1 MPSVPIAFSTSRWLA
16 LTALRHRRAQSIVLL
31 LLSVVAI
38 AACAAGPMYQRAVE
52 QAAVRSQLSQVSTA
66 DRGVT
71 IHASSAAEAS
81 GYLPSGSQRSLFGT
95 PVGGVETTVAAAGP
109 HSQFNAVVAGRDDV
123 CQHLQLAAGHCPE
136 GGQQLL
142 VSAPSAAA
150 LRLAVGDSLQLTGLG
165 GSAQYR
171 IGTLRVAGLYRPF
184 DASGDYWFNRAYSS
198 AAGVRRVPRG
208 DAIPD
213 LLVGDAMFVTPAGL
227 NFLQAAQAASGSGGN
242 SPFDYSIDLP
252 VSASRIGI
260 EQSRQ
265 LLTAIDDIQA
275 RMATTHPE
283 GDTARVDSKLTDL
296 LRTADIGRRQTRVII
311 PTLAVQ
317 LALVVLVVLGLVLAV
332 GVDQRRSEIG
342 LARLRG
348 QSRPAAARLFV
359 AEVAALVLAALV
371 PGILLGWLGCK
382 LLARWWLPPGTP
394 VQLRWPALLAGLAV
408 AAVALLLA
416 VGLAR
421 RAAGQPISQLLRSVS
436 MPRPATRVG
445 AAEAGLAVAAVAG
458 VVVALTGDRPSAV
471 SLITPS
477 LLAVL
482 AGLVLSRLLLLLTRR
497 MGRRALWRGRLS
509 MALAAFEVAR
519 RPGVRRVVT
528 LVCVAVA
535 LLVSAVD
542 LQSVSATNRAGRAA
556 ASVGASVVLDVNPAS
571 AAQLRAAVARFDPS
585 GDYAM
590 AVITQRPDGGDTPV
604 VAVDHARLRRIAR
617 WGSARDTPSQQLIDR
632 LLPAVSPPPI
642 RLTGTRLQLRTAQ
655 STVRTADPG
664 SHDHPQPVSLS
675 LRLQLPNGSFTTAT
689 LPVRGG
695 GGESVST
702 ALLGGCAAGC
712 TLSRIEV
719 VRAVGDFSSAEVSV
733 QILGLAAG
741 RPGAMTAVP
750 LGGARDWENSEAAAA
765 AAGTA
770 ATISFSPG
778 PAGSLVL
785 NAVSHGT
792 GATLQHLD
800 VPVNPP
806 CLLAGSVPSDNE
818 AGQDAAAISMH
829 GIDGQSAQCQPAGSM
844 AFLPRLGAGVLVTDL
859 DLAIASSQPVLTDS
873 TASVWLGRDD
883 HVAEAALVRALASA
897 GIPVLGRSTIS
908 HQRAGY
914 DASPPAW
921 AIRVALAAAVLAAVI
936 AALMVVI
943 AAFTSQRARSY
954 DLAALRLVGLRA
966 AVIRRA
972 VLAEQLAAVLFA
984 VIVGAVIGLLGARLS
999 LPAVPLFVDPPA
1011 VPRPRYDT
1019 AWLPV
1024 TAATAAALVLLFG
1037 AALVAARVLGRRL
1050 GPDRL
1055 REGD

>member
-1 MPSVPIAFSTSRWLA
+1 MPSVPTAFSTSRWLA

-52 QAAVRSQLSQVSTA
+52 QAAVRAQLSQVSTA

-71 IHASSAAEAS
+71 IHASSADEAS

-95 PVGGVETTVAAAGP
+95 PVAGVQATVAVTAP

-123 CQHLQLAAGHCPE
+123 CQHLQLATGHCPD

-142 VSAPSAAA
+142 VSTSSAAA

-171 IGTLRVAGLYRPF
+171 IGTVRIAGLYRPF
-184 DASGDYWFNRAYSS
+184 DASDDYWFNRAYSS

-227 NFLQAAQAASGSGGN
+227 GFLQAAAAGAGG
-242 SPFDYSIDLP
+242 SPFDYAIDLP
-252 VSASRIGI
+252 VPPSRIGV
-260 EQSRQ
+260 EQSRR
-265 LLTAIDDIQA
+265 LLAAIDGIRG
-275 RMATTHPE
+275 RMAAAHPD
-283 GDTARVDSKLTDL
+283 GDPLRGRVDSKLADL

-348 QSRPAAARLFV
+348 LSRPAAARLFV
-359 AEVAALVLAALV
+359 AEIATLVLVALV
-371 PGILLGWLGCK
+371 PGILLGWLGCA

-394 VQLRWPALLAGLAV
+394 VELRWPALLAGLAV
-408 AAVALLLA
+408 AVVAVLLA
-416 VGLAR
+416 VSLAR

-436 MPRPATRVG
+436 MPRPAARLG
-445 AAEAGLAVAAVAG
+445 AAEVGLAVAALAG

-497 MGRRALWRGRLS
+497 LGRRALWRGRLS
-509 MALAAFEVAR
+509 LALAAFEVAR

-542 LQSVSATNRAGRAA
+542 LQSVSATNRDARAA
-556 ASVGASVVLDVNPAS
+556 ASVGAPVVLDVDPAS
-571 AAQLRAAVARFDPS
+571 AAQLRAVVDRFDPS

-617 WGSARDTPSQQLIDR
+617 WGSDRDTPSQQVIDR
-632 LLPAVSPPPI
+632 LLPASPPPPI
-642 RLTGTRLQLRTAQ
+642 RLAGSQLQLRTAQ

-664 SHDHPQPVSLS
+664 SHDRPQPVSLS
-675 LRLQLPNGSFTTAT
+675 LRLQLPDGSFTTAT
-689 LPVRGG
+689 LPVRSGSA
-695 GGESVST
+695 ESVST

-712 TLSRIEV
+712 TLSRIEL
-719 VRAVGDFSSAEVSV
+719 VRAVGDFSSAEVSIR
-733 QILGLAAG
+733 ILGLAAG
-741 RPGAMTAVP
+741 RPGAMTPVP
-750 LGGARDWENSEAAAA
+750 LGTARDWENSDAAAA

-778 PAGSLVL
+778 PAGSLL
-785 NAVSHGT
+785 LQAVSHGT

-800 VPVNPP
+800 VPVDLP
-806 CLLAGSVPSDNE
+806 CLQAGPVAVDSQD
-818 AGQDAAAISMH
+818 GQDAAALSMH
-829 GIDGQSAQCQPAGSM
+829 GIDGQSAQCQPTGSM

-859 DLAIASSQPVLTDS
+859 DLAIAASQPVLTNS

-883 HVAEAALVRALASA
+883 RTAEAGLVRALAAA

-921 AIRVALAAAVLAAVI
+921 AIRAALAAAVLAAVI

-966 AVIRRA
+966 GVIRRA

-984 VIVGAVIGLLGARLS
+984 VVVGASIGVLGARLS

-1024 TAATAAALVLLFG
+1024 TVATAVVLVLLFG
-1037 AALVAARVLGRRL
+1037 AGLAAARVLGRRL

>member
-1 MPSVPIAFSTSRWLA
+1 MPSVPTAFSTSRWLA

-52 QAAVRSQLSQVSTA
+52 QAAVRSQLAQVSTA

-81 GYLPSGSQRSLFGT
+81 GYLPGSQLSLFGT
-95 PVGGVETTVAAAGP
+95 PVAGMETTVAVAAP
-109 HSQFNAVVAGRDDV
+109 HSQFNAAVAGRDDV
-123 CQHLQLAAGHCPE
+123 CQHLQLAAGHCPD

-142 VSAPSAAA
+142 VSASSAAA
-150 LRLAVGDSLQLTGLG
+150 LRLGVGDSLQLTGLG

-171 IGTLRVAGLYRPF
+171 IGTMRIAGLYRPF

-208 DAIPD
+208 DAVPD
-213 LLVGDAMFVTPAGL
+213 LLVGDAMFVTPAGV
-227 NFLQAAQAASGSGGN
+227 NFLQAAAAGTGGS
-242 SPFDYSIDLP
+242 SPFDYSVDLP

-265 LLTAIDDIQA
+265 LLAAIDGIEA
-275 RMATTHPE
+275 RMAAAHPD
-283 GDTARVDSKLTDL
+283 GDPLRGRVDSKLTDL
-296 LRTADIGRRQTRVII
+296 LRTADVGRRQTRVII

-348 QSRPAAARLFV
+348 LSRPAAARLFV
-359 AEVAALVLAALV
+359 AEVGALVLAALV
-371 PGILLGWLGCK
+371 PGILLGWLGCE
-382 LLARWWLPPGTP
+382 LLARWWLPSGTP
-394 VQLRWPALLAGLAV
+394 VELRWPALLAGVAV
-408 AAVALLLA
+408 AVVALLLA

-436 MPRPATRVG
+436 MPRPATRLS
-445 AAEAGLAVAAVAG
+445 AAEVGLAVAAAAG

-471 SLITPS
+471 SLVTPS

-497 MGRRALWRGRLS
+497 VGRRALWRGRLS
-509 MALAAFEVAR
+509 TALAAFEVAR

-542 LQSVSATNRAGRAA
+542 LQSVSATNRAARAA
-556 ASVGASVVLDVNPAS
+556 ASVGAPVVLDVNPAS
-571 AAQLRAAVARFDPS
+571 AAQLRAAVNRFDPS
-585 GDYAM
+585 GGYAM
-590 AVITQRPDGGDTPV
+590 AVITQRPDGGDTPM
-604 VAVDHARLRRIAR
+604 VAVEHARLRRIAS

-632 LLPAVSPPPI
+632 LLPAVAPPPI
-642 RLTGTRLQLRTAQ
+642 RLTGSQLQLRTAA

-664 SHDHPQPVSLS
+664 SHDHPQPISLS
-675 LRLQLPNGSFTTAT
+675 LRLQLPSGSFTTAT
-689 LPVRGG
+689 LPVRNSSA
-695 GGESVST
+695 ESVST

-712 TLSRIEV
+712 TLSRIEL
-719 VRAVGDFSSAEVSV
+719 VRAVGDFSSADVSV
-733 QILGLAAG
+733 QILGLSAG
-741 RPGAMTAVP
+741 RPGAMTPVA
-750 LGGARDWENSEAAAA
+750 LGGARDWENSDAAAA

-785 NAVSHGT
+785 HAVSHGT

-800 VPVNPP
+800 VPVNLP
-806 CLLAGSVPSDNE
+806 CLLAGPVAVDDQGS
-818 AGQDAAAISMH
+818 QDAAALSMH
-829 GIDGQSAQCQPAGSM
+829 GIDGQSAQCQPAGNL

-859 DLAIASSQPVLTDS
+859 NLAIAASQPVLTNS

-883 HVAEAALVRALASA
+883 PTAEAALVRALAAA

-921 AIRVALAAAVLAAVI
+921 AIRAALAAAVLAAVI

-972 VLAEQLAAVLFA
+972 VLGEQLAAVLFA
-984 VIVGAVIGLLGARLS
+984 VIVGALVGLVGARLS

-1011 VPRPRYDT
+1011 VPRPHYDT

-1024 TAATAAALVLLFG
+1024 TVATAAVLVLLFG
-1037 AALVAARVLGRRL
+1037 AGLVAAQVLGRRL
-1050 GPDRL
+1050 SPDRL